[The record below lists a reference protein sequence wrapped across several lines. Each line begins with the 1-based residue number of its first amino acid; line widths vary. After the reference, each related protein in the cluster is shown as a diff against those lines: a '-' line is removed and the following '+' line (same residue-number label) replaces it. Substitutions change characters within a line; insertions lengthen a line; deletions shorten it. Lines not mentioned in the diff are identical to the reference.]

1 MKAHDPEGRN
11 GPSKPLPDSVVILE
25 PPLDKL
31 VLEPSSES
39 KEPAPFAPAPA
50 APAPEAPAETYAGGE
65 GYGQAGGEGYVET
78 QAAF

>member
-39 KEPAPFAPAPA
+39 KEPAQFPPAPA
-50 APAPEAPAETYAGGE
+50 APAPEAQQDNYGGGDGFGSAGE
-65 GYGQAGGEGYVET
+65 SYVNT
-78 QAAF
+78 QAVF